1 MIFETVGS
9 AESGWD
15 GLVPCVIGG
24 HFSLGMERQIAV
36 MVVFIGGKGKG
47 TSKGGAGKTAGIV
60 IGDG

>member
-15 GLVPCVIGG
+15 GLVSCVIGG
-24 HFSLGMERQIAV
+24 HFGLGMERQVAV
-36 MVVFIGGKGKG
+36 MVVFVGGEREG

-60 IGDG
+60 IRDC